1 MPAPASKP
9 PVAARKPVTS
19 TLHGIGRSDD
29 YAWLKDPDWQRVMR
43 EPDALDA
50 DIRAYL
56 EAENAHAQAFLA
68 PHEALREALYAEMRG
83 RMKEDESSVPA
94 PDGEWAY
101 YVRYAEGGEH
111 PLYCRAPRHDETAE
125 VVLLDGNREAEGEG
139 EGEAYFRIGDC
150 AHSHDH
156 RRLAYTLDLN
166 GSERYRLFVRDIA
179 SGTVIDG
186 PIEDAHGE
194 AIWAADGET
203 VFYTVLDD
211 NHRPYQVRRHRV
223 GSDPGADPV
232 VYEEAD
238 PGFFIRIGE
247 SESRR
252 FVMIS
257 AHDHTTS
264 EVHLIDSAVP
274 ESAPRVVAARERG
287 VEYDVSLR
295 GGLLYILTNADG
307 ATDFKI
313 MTAPLETPGRTAWRD
328 WLPHEAGTYV
338 RSQLLFAGHH
348 VRLER
353 VGGLPRIV
361 VTDLEDGAAHPIAF
375 EEEAYDLVLLPGY
388 EFETATLRFVYSSM
402 TTPRQTYDYDM
413 RTRARTLR
421 KTQEVPSG
429 HDPAAY
435 VTRRLT
441 TVSHDGARVPVSL
454 LHRRTTPLN
463 GSAPLLLYGYG
474 SYGHA
479 IPAAFS
485 TNRLS
490 LVDRGFVYAIAHIR
504 GGSDCGYGWYLDG
517 KLAKKTNTFADFIT
531 AAEHLIAEG
540 YTAKG
545 RIAAHGGSAGGML
558 MGAVANM
565 RPDLFASIVAE
576 VPFVDVLN
584 TMCDAD
590 LPLTPPEWPEW
601 GNPIE
606 DADAYR
612 IIAAYA
618 PYENVTAQA
627 YPAIFAT
634 AGLTD
639 PRVTYWEPAKWV
651 AKLRRL
657 KAGDQPLLLHTN
669 MEAGHGGASG
679 RFRRLVEVAMA
690 YAFVLAVAGKAQLT
704 PS

>member
-1 MPAPASKP
+1 MPAPDPKP
-9 PVAARKPVTS
+9 PVAARRPLTT
-19 TLHGIGRSDD
+19 TLHGRTRSDD

-43 EPDALDA
+43 EPEALDP

-56 EAENAHAQAFLA
+56 EAENAYTDSFLA
-68 PHEALREALYAEMRG
+68 PYAALRETLYAEMRG

-94 PDGEWAY
+94 PDGDWAY
-101 YVRYAEGGEH
+101 HVRYVEDGEH
-111 PLYCRAPRHDETAE
+111 PLYCRAPRGDEAAE
-125 VVLLDGNREAEGEG
+125 ELLLDGNREAEAS
-139 EGEAYFRIGDC
+139 AYFRIGAC
-150 AHSHDH
+150 RHSGDH
-156 RRLAYTLDLN
+156 HRLAYALDLN

-179 SGTVIDG
+179 TGAVIDG
-186 PIEDAHGE
+186 PIEDAHGDVV
-194 AIWAADGET
+194 WAADGET
-203 VFYTVLDD
+203 LFYTVIDE
-211 NHRPYQVRRHRV
+211 NHRPWQVRRHRV
-223 GSDPGADPV
+223 GGDASADPV
-232 VYEEAD
+232 VYEESD
-238 PGFFIRIGE
+238 PGFFVGLGK
-247 SESRR
+247 SESGR

-264 EVHLIDSAVP
+264 EVRLIEAAAP
-274 ESAPRVVAARERG
+274 EAPPRLVAARARG
-287 VEYDVSLR
+287 VEYSVAHR

-307 ATDFKI
+307 ATDSKI
-313 MTAPLETPGRTAWRD
+313 VTAPVDAPGREAWRE
-328 WLPHEAGTYV
+328 WLAHEAGTYV
-338 RSQLLFAGHH
+338 RTQLLFAGHH

-361 VTDLEDGAAHPIAF
+361 VTDLATGAAHALAF
-375 EEEAYDLVLLPGY
+375 EEEAYDLFLRPGY

-402 TTPRQTYDYDM
+402 TTPQQTFDYDM
-413 RTRARTLR
+413 ATRRRTLR

-429 HDPAAY
+429 HDPADY

-441 TVSHDGARVPVSL
+441 ALSKDGAHVPVSL
-454 LHRRTTPLN
+454 LHRRGTPLD
-463 GSAPLLLYGYG
+463 GTAPLLLYGYG
-474 SYGHA
+474 AYGHA
-479 IPAAFS
+479 MPAAFS

-490 LVDRGFVYAIAHIR
+490 LVDRSFVYAIAHIR
-504 GGSDCGYGWYLDG
+504 GGTDCGYGWYLDG
-517 KLAKKTNTFADFIT
+517 KLTKKANTFADFIA

-545 RIAAHGGSAGGML
+545 RIVAHGGSAGGML

-565 RPDLFASIVAE
+565 RPDLFAGIVAE

-606 DADAYR
+606 DEAAWR
-612 IIAAYA
+612 TIASYA
-618 PYENVTAQA
+618 PYENVEAKD

-651 AKLRRL
+651 ARLRRL
-657 KAGDQPLLLHTN
+657 KTGDAPLLLHTN

-679 RFRRLVEVAMA
+679 RFRRLVEVAMV
-690 YAFVLAVAGKAQLT
+690 YAFVLAVAGRA
-704 PS
+704 

>member
-1 MPAPASKP
+1 MFAPASKP
-9 PVAARKPVTS
+9 PVAARRPVTS
-19 TLHGIGRSDD
+19 TLHGISRSDD
-29 YAWLKDPDWQRVMR
+29 YAWFKDPDWQRVMR
-43 EPDALDA
+43 EPDALDP

-56 EAENAHAQAFLA
+56 EAENTHAQAFLA

-94 PDGEWAY
+94 ADGAWAY

-111 PLYCRAPRHDETAE
+111 PLYCRAPRDDETAE
-125 VVLLDGNREAEGEG
+125 VLLLDGNREAEGE
-139 EGEAYFRIGDC
+139 AYFRIGDC
-150 AHSHDH
+150 EHSPDH

-179 SGTVIDG
+179 SGAVIDG
-186 PIEDAHGE
+186 PVEDAHGE

-203 VFYTVLDD
+203 VFYTVLDE

-252 FVMIS
+252 FVLIS

-264 EVHLIDSAVP
+264 EVHLIDSAAP
-274 ESAPRVVAARERG
+274 ESAPRVLAARERG

-295 GGLLYILTNADG
+295 GELLYILTNADG

-338 RSQLLFAGHH
+338 RSQLLFAGRH

-361 VTDLEDGAAHPIAF
+361 VTDLEDGATHAIAF

-441 TVSHDGARVPVSL
+441 AVSHNGARVPVSL
-454 LHRRTTPLN
+454 LHRRTTPLD
-463 GSAPLLLYGYG
+463 GTAPLLLYGYG

-517 KLAKKTNTFADFIT
+517 KLAKKTNTFADFIA
-531 AAEHLIAEG
+531 AAEHLIAER

-545 RIAAHGGSAGGML
+545 LVSAHGGSAGGML

-584 TMCDAD
+584 TMCDAS

-612 IIAAYA
+612 TIAAYA

-627 YPAIFAT
+627 YPAIFVT

-657 KAGDQPLLLHTN
+657 KAGDEPLLLHTN

-690 YAFVLAVAGKAQLT
+690 YAFVLAVAGRAQLT

>member
-1 MPAPASKP
+1 MPAPKP
-9 PVAARKPVTS
+9 PAAARRPVTS
-19 TLHGIGRSDD
+19 TLHGIARSDD

-43 EPDALDA
+43 EPEALDA
-50 DIRAYL
+50 QVRAYL
-56 EAENAHAQAFLA
+56 EAENAYTQAFLA
-68 PHEALREALYAEMRG
+68 PHEALRETLYAEMRG
-83 RMKEDESSVPA
+83 RMKEDDSSVPA
-94 PDGEWAY
+94 PDGAWAY
-101 YVRYAEGGEH
+101 YRRYIEGGEH
-111 PLYCRAPRHDETAE
+111 PLYCRAPREDEAAE
-125 VVLLDGNREAEGEG
+125 ALLLDGNREAEGE
-139 EGEAYFRIGDC
+139 AYFRIGDC
-150 AHSHDH
+150 EHSHDH

-179 SGTVIDG
+179 SGAVMDG
-186 PIEDAHGE
+186 PIEDSYGDV
-194 AIWAADGET
+194 IWAADGET
-203 VFYTVLDD
+203 VFYTVIDE
-211 NHRPYQVRRHRV
+211 NHRPHQVRRHRV
-223 GSDPGADPV
+223 GSDPSADPV
-232 VYEEAD
+232 VYEESD
-238 PGFFIRIGE
+238 PGFFLRIGE

-257 AHDHTTS
+257 ANDHTTS
-264 EVHLIDSAVP
+264 EVRLIESAAP
-274 ESAPRVVAARERG
+274 ESAPRLVAARERG
-287 VEYDVSLR
+287 VEYDVSVR
-295 GGLLYILTNADG
+295 GDRLYILTNAGG

-313 MTAPLETPGRTAWRD
+313 VTAPLDAPERETWQD
-328 WLPHEAGTYV
+328 WLPHDAGTYV
-338 RSQLLFAGHH
+338 RAQLLFAGHH

-361 VTDLEDGAAHPIAF
+361 VTDLESGDAHTIAF
-375 EEEAYDLVLLPGY
+375 EEEAYDLSLLPGY
-388 EFETATLRFVYSSM
+388 EFETETLRFVYSSM
-402 TTPRQTYDYDM
+402 TTPQQTFDYDM
-413 RTRARTLR
+413 RTRSRALR
-421 KTQEVPSG
+421 KTQQVPSG
-429 HDPAAY
+429 HDPADY

-441 TVSHDGARVPVSL
+441 AESHDGARVPVSL
-454 LHRRTTPLN
+454 LYRRTTPLD

-490 LVDRGFVYAIAHIR
+490 LVDRGFVYAIAHVR

-517 KLAKKTNTFADFIT
+517 KLENKANTFADFIA
-531 AAEHLIAEG
+531 AAEHLIAER

-565 RPDLFASIVAE
+565 RPDLFAGIVAE

-606 DADAYR
+606 DAEAYR
-612 IIAAYA
+612 SIAAYA
-618 PYENVTAQA
+618 PYENVAAQA

-657 KAGDQPLLLHTN
+657 KADGNPLLLHTN

-690 YAFVLAVAGKAQLT
+690 YAFVLAVSGRA
-704 PS
+704 

>member
-1 MPAPASKP
+1 MPPANLAP
-9 PVAARKPVTS
+9 PVAARRPVAA
-19 TLHGIGRSDD
+19 TLHGIARSDD
-29 YAWLKDPDWQRVMR
+29 YAWLKDPDWQQVMR

-56 EAENAHAQAFLA
+56 EAENAYTETFLA
-68 PHEALREALYAEMRG
+68 SHAALREALVAEMRE
-83 RMKEDESSVPA
+83 RMKEDDSSVPA

-101 YVRYAEGGEH
+101 YVRHVEGGEH
-111 PLYCRAPRHDETAE
+111 PLYCRAPRHDEAAE
-125 VVLLDGNREAEGEG
+125 MLLLDGNREAAGQ
-139 EGEAYFRIGDC
+139 AYFKIGDC
-150 AHSHDH
+150 EHSPDH

-166 GSERYRLFVRDIA
+166 GSERYRLFIRDIA
-179 SGTVIDG
+179 SGAVIDG
-186 PIEDAHGE
+186 PIEDARGDVV
-194 AIWAADGET
+194 WAADGET
-203 VFYTVLDD
+203 VFYTVIDE
-211 NHRPYQVRRHRV
+211 NHRPYQVRRHRI
-223 GSDPGADPV
+223 GNEIDADPV
-232 VYEEAD
+232 VYEESD
-238 PGFFIRIGE
+238 PGFFVDIGK
-247 SESRR
+247 SESGRY
-252 FVMIS
+252 VTIA

-264 EVHLIDSAVP
+264 EVHLIEATAP
-274 ESAPRVVAARERG
+274 ESAPRLVAARERDI
-287 VEYDVSLR
+287 EYAVSHR
-295 GGLLYILTNADG
+295 GDLLYILTNADD
-307 ATDFKI
+307 AVDFKI
-313 MTAPLETPGRTAWRD
+313 VTAPVGASGREAWRD
-328 WLPHEAGTYV
+328 WLAHEAGTYV
-338 RSQLLFAGHH
+338 RAQLLFAGHH

-353 VGGLPRIV
+353 IGGLPRIV
-361 VTDLEDGAAHPIAF
+361 VTDLETGEAHTIAF
-375 EEEAYDLVLLPGY
+375 EEEAYDLALVPGY
-388 EFETATLRFVYSSM
+388 EFATETLRFVYSSM
-402 TTPRQTYDYDM
+402 TTPQQTFDYDM

-429 HDPAAY
+429 HEPADY

-441 TVSHDGARVPVSL
+441 AASHDGAQVPVSL
-454 LHRRTTPLN
+454 LYRRETPLD
-463 GSAPLLLYGYG
+463 GGAPLLLYGYG
-474 SYGHA
+474 AYGHA

-490 LVDRGFVYAIAHIR
+490 LVDRGFVYAIAHVR

-517 KLAKKTNTFADFIT
+517 KLAKKTNTFADFIS

-545 RIAAHGGSAGGML
+545 RIAAHGGSAGGLL

-576 VPFVDVLN
+576 VPFVDVLT
-584 TMCDAD
+584 TMCDRD

-606 DADAYR
+606 DAGAYET
-612 IIAAYA
+612 IASYA
-618 PYENVTAQA
+618 PYENVQAEA

-657 KAGDQPLLLHTN
+657 KTDANPLLLHTN

-679 RFRRLVEVAMA
+679 RFRRLVEVAMV
-690 YAFVLAVAGKAQLT
+690 YAFVLAIAGRA
-704 PS
+704 

>member
-1 MPAPASKP
+1 MPPSESKP
-9 PVAARKPVTS
+9 PVAARRPLTA
-19 TLHGIGRSDD
+19 TLHGTPRGDD
-29 YAWLKDPDWQRVMR
+29 YAWLKDADWQRVMR
-43 EPDALDA
+43 EPDALA
-50 DIRAYL
+50 PDIRTYL
-56 EAENAHAQAFLA
+56 EAENAYTTSFLA
-68 PHEALREALYAEMRG
+68 PHAALKEALVSEMRG
-83 RMKEDESSVPA
+83 RMKEDDSSVPA
-94 PDGEWAY
+94 PDGAWAY
-101 YVRYAEGGEH
+101 YVRFVEGGEH
-111 PLYCRAPRHDETAE
+111 PLYCRAPRGDEAAE
-125 VVLLDGNREAEGEG
+125 ALLLDGNCEAEGR
-139 EGEAYFRIGDC
+139 AYFKIGDC
-150 AHSHDH
+150 EHSHDH
-156 RRLAYTLDLN
+156 RRLAYALDLN
-166 GSERYRLFVRDIA
+166 GSERYRLFVRDIE
-179 SGTVIDG
+179 SGAVVDG
-186 PIEDAHGE
+186 PIEDSYGDV
-194 AIWAADGET
+194 IWAADNET
-203 VFYTVLDD
+203 VFYTVIDE

-232 VYEEAD
+232 VYEESD
-238 PGFFIRIGE
+238 PGFFVRLGE
-247 SESRR
+247 SESKR
-252 FVMIS
+252 FVMIA

-264 EVHLIDSAVP
+264 EVRLIDSAMP
-274 ESAPRVVAARERG
+274 ESAARLVAARERG

-295 GGLLYILTNADG
+295 GDCLYILTNADG

-313 MTAPLETPGRTAWRD
+313 VTAPSDAPGREAWQD
-328 WLPHEAGTYV
+328 WLPHEAGIYV
-338 RSQLLFAGHH
+338 RAQLLFAGHH

-361 VTDLEDGAAHPIAF
+361 VTDLESGDAHTIAF
-375 EEEAYDLVLLPGY
+375 EEQAYDLALVPGY
-388 EFETATLRFVYSSM
+388 EFETETLRFIYSSM
-402 TTPRQTYDYDM
+402 TTPRQTFDYDM
-413 RTRARTLR
+413 RARTRTLR

-429 HDPAAY
+429 HDPVDY
-435 VTRRLT
+435 VTLRLT
-441 TVSHDGARVPVSL
+441 AVSHDGAHVPVSL
-454 LHRRTTPLN
+454 LYRRTTPLD
-463 GSAPLLLYGYG
+463 GTAPLLLYGYG
-474 SYGHA
+474 AYGHA
-479 IPAAFS
+479 IPAGFS

-517 KLAKKTNTFADFIT
+517 KLGRKTNTFADFIA

-576 VPFVDVLN
+576 VPFVDVLT
-584 TMCDAD
+584 TMCDRD

-606 DADAYR
+606 DAEAYQT
-612 IIAAYA
+612 IASYA
-618 PYENVTAQA
+618 PYENVTSQD

-657 KAGDQPLLLHTN
+657 KTDDQPLLLHTN

-690 YAFVLAVAGKAQLT
+690 YAFVLAVAGRA
-704 PS
+704 

>member
-1 MPAPASKP
+1 MPSPDPKP
-9 PVAARKPVTS
+9 PVAARRPVAA
-19 TLHGIGRSDD
+19 TLHGTLRSDD

-43 EPDALDA
+43 EPDALDP

-56 EAENAHAQAFLA
+56 EAENAYTQTFLA
-68 PHEALREALYAEMRG
+68 PHAALRQALYAEMRG

-94 PDGEWAY
+94 PDGGWAY
-101 YVRYAEGGEH
+101 YLRFVEGGEH
-111 PLYCRAPRHDETAE
+111 PLYCRTSRSDEAPEE
-125 VVLLDGNREAEGEG
+125 LLFDGNREAEGE
-139 EGEAYFRIGDC
+139 AYFRIGTC
-150 AHSHDH
+150 RHSPDH
-156 RRLAYTLDLN
+156 RRLAYALDLN

-179 SGTVIDG
+179 SGAVVAG
-186 PIEDAHGE
+186 PIEDGRGDVV
-194 AIWAADGET
+194 WAADGET
-203 VFYTVLDD
+203 VFYTVIDE
-211 NHRPYQVRRHRV
+211 NQRPYQVRRHRI
-223 GSDPGADPV
+223 GGAADKDAV
-232 VYEEAD
+232 VYEESD
-238 PGFFIRIGE
+238 PGFFVGIDKTE
-247 SESRR
+247 SGR
-252 FVMIS
+252 FVAIS

-264 EVHLIDSAVP
+264 EVHLI
-274 ESAPRVVAARERG
+274 ESDAPDATPRLVAARARG
-287 VEYDVSLR
+287 IEYSVAER
-295 GGLLYILTNADG
+295 GGLLHILTNADG

-313 MTAPLETPGRTAWRD
+313 VTAPADAPGREAWRD
-328 WLPHEAGTYV
+328 WLPHEAGVYV
-338 RSQLLFAGHH
+338 RAQLLFAGHH

-353 VGGLPRIV
+353 VGGLPRLV
-361 VTDLEDGAAHPIAF
+361 VTDLETGEAHTVAF
-375 EEEAYDLVLLPGY
+375 EEEAYDLSLLPGY
-388 EFETATLRFVYSSM
+388 EFETETLRFVYSSM
-402 TTPRQTYDYDM
+402 TTPQQTFDYDM

-429 HDPAAY
+429 HDAADY

-441 TVSHDGARVPVSL
+441 AVSQDGSEVPVSL
-454 LHRRTTPLN
+454 LHRRETPLD
-463 GSAPLLLYGYG
+463 GTAPLLVYGYG
-474 SYGHA
+474 AYGHA

-517 KLAKKTNTFADFIT
+517 KLAKKTNTFADFIA

-565 RPDLFASIVAE
+565 RPELFASIVAE
-576 VPFVDVLN
+576 VPFVDVLT
-584 TMCDAD
+584 TMCDKD

-601 GNPIE
+601 GNPLE
-606 DADAYR
+606 DAEAYR
-612 IIAAYA
+612 RIAAYA
-618 PYENVTAQA
+618 PYENVTTQA

-657 KAGDQPLLLHTN
+657 KTDDRPLLLHTN

-679 RFRRLVEVAMA
+679 RFRRLIEVAMA
-690 YAFVLAVAGKAQLT
+690 YAFVLAIAGRT
-704 PS
+704 

>member
-1 MPAPASKP
+1 MPAPDPKP
-9 PVAARKPVTS
+9 PVAARRLVTA
-19 TLHGIGRSDD
+19 TLHGTARSDD
-29 YAWLKDPDWQRVMR
+29 YAWLKDPDWQRVMS
-43 EPDALDA
+43 EPDALDPE
-50 DIRAYL
+50 IRAYL
-56 EAENAHAQAFLA
+56 EAENAYTDAFLA

-94 PDGEWAY
+94 PDGGWAY
-101 YVRYAEGGEH
+101 YHRFVEGGEH
-111 PLYCRAPRHDETAE
+111 PLHCRSARDNSAAE
-125 VVLLDGNREAEGEG
+125 ELLLDGNREAADH
-139 EGEAYFRIGDC
+139 AYFRIGAC
-150 AHSHDH
+150 EHSPDH
-156 RRLAYTLDLN
+156 RRLAYALDLS
-166 GSERYRLFVRDIA
+166 GAERYRLFVRDIA
-179 SGTVIDG
+179 SGAVIDG
-186 PIEDAHGE
+186 PIEDARGDVV
-194 AIWAADGET
+194 WAADGET
-203 VFYTVLDD
+203 VFYTVIDE
-211 NHRPYQVRRHRV
+211 NQRPYQVRRHRV
-223 GSDPGADPV
+223 GGAAEDDPV
-232 VYEEAD
+232 VYEESD
-238 PGFFIRIGE
+238 PGFFVGIDKTE
-247 SESRR
+247 SGR
-252 FVMIS
+252 FVAIV

-264 EVHLIDSAVP
+264 EVHLIEAIQP
-274 ESAPRVVAARERG
+274 ENAPRLVAARERG
-287 VEYDVSLR
+287 VEYDVAHR
-295 GGLLYILTNADG
+295 GDLLYILTNADG

-313 MTAPLETPGRTAWRD
+313 VTAPVDAPAHEAWRD
-328 WLPHEAGTYV
+328 WLAHEPGAYV
-338 RSQLLFAGHH
+338 IAQVLFAGHH
-348 VRLER
+348 ARLER

-361 VTDLEDGAAHPIAF
+361 VSDPESGAAHTVAF
-375 EEEAYDLVLLPGY
+375 EEEAYDLSLLPGY
-388 EFETATLRFVYSSM
+388 EFGTETLRFVYSSM

-413 RTRARTLR
+413 RTRVRTLR

-429 HDPAAY
+429 HDPADY
-435 VTRRLT
+435 VTRRLAA
-441 TVSHDGARVPVSL
+441 VSHDGAEVPVSL
-454 LHRRTTPLN
+454 LYRRTTPLD

-504 GGSDCGYGWYLDG
+504 GGSDCGRGWYLDG
-517 KLAKKTNTFADFIT
+517 KLAKKTNTFADFIA
-531 AAEHLIAEG
+531 AAEQLIAQG
-540 YTAKG
+540 YTARG

-584 TMCDAD
+584 TMCDAA

-606 DADAYR
+606 DAEAYR
-612 IIAAYA
+612 RIAAYA
-618 PYENVTAQA
+618 PYENVTARA

-657 KAGDQPLLLHTN
+657 KTDRNPLLLHTN

-690 YAFVLAVAGKAQLT
+690 YAFVLAIARRV
-704 PS
+704 

>member
-1 MPAPASKP
+1 MSASDPKP
-9 PVAARKPVTS
+9 PVAARKPVTA
-19 TLHGIGRSDD
+19 TLHGIARTDD
-29 YAWLKDPDWQRVMR
+29 YAWLKDADWQRVMR
-43 EPDALDA
+43 EPDALDP

-56 EAENAHAQAFLA
+56 EAENTYTDAFFA
-68 PHEALREALYAEMRG
+68 PHTALRETLVREMRG
-83 RMKEDESSVPA
+83 RMKEDDASVPA
-94 PDGEWAY
+94 PDGGWAY
-101 YVRYAEGGEH
+101 YRRYVEGGEH
-111 PLYCRAPRHDETAE
+111 PLYCRTPRDAPAAE
-125 VVLLDGNREAEGEG
+125 VLLLDGNREAEGQ
-139 EGEAYFRIGDC
+139 AYFRIGDC
-150 AHSHDH
+150 EHSHDH

-166 GSERYRLFVRDIA
+166 GSERYRLYVRDIA
-179 SGTVIDG
+179 SGAVIDG
-186 PIEDAHGE
+186 PIENAHGE
-194 AIWAADGET
+194 VIWAADGET
-203 VFYTVLDD
+203 VFYTVLDE
-211 NHRPYQVRRHRV
+211 NHRPYQVRRHCV
-223 GSDPGADPV
+223 GSAAETDPV

-238 PGFFIRIGE
+238 SGFFLRIGE
-247 SESRR
+247 SENKR

-264 EVHLIDSAVP
+264 EIHLIEAAAP
-274 ESAPRVVAARERG
+274 ESEPRLVAARERG
-287 VEYDVSLR
+287 IECDVALR
-295 GGLLYILTNADG
+295 GDRLYILTNADG

-313 MTAPLETPGRTAWRD
+313 MTASLDAPERAAWRD
-328 WLPHEAGTYV
+328 WLPHEPGTYV
-338 RSQLLFAGHH
+338 RAQLLFAGHH

-361 VTDLEDGAAHPIAF
+361 VTDLETGEAHTVAF
-375 EEEAYDLVLLPGY
+375 EEEAYDLTLLPGY
-388 EFETATLRFVYSSM
+388 EFETETLRFVYSSM
-402 TTPRQTYDYDM
+402 TTPAQTFDYDM

-429 HDPAAY
+429 HDPADY

-441 TVSHDGARVPVSL
+441 AASHDGAEVPVSL
-454 LHRRTTPLN
+454 LHRRETPLD
-463 GSAPLLLYGYG
+463 GTAPLLLYGYG
-474 SYGHA
+474 AYGHA

-517 KLAKKTNTFADFIT
+517 KLAKKTNTFADFIA
-531 AAEHLIAEG
+531 AAEHLIAER

-545 RIAAHGGSAGGML
+545 RVSAHGGSAGGML
-558 MGAVANM
+558 MGAVANL
-565 RPDLFASIVAE
+565 RPDLFAGIVAE

-584 TMCDAD
+584 TMCDRD

-606 DADAYR
+606 DEGAYR
-612 IIAAYA
+612 SIAAYA
-618 PYENVTAQA
+618 PYENVAAKA

-651 AKLRRL
+651 AKLRLL
-657 KAGDQPLLLHTN
+657 KTDENPLLLHTN

-679 RFRRLVEVAMA
+679 RFRRLIEVAMA
-690 YAFVLAVAGKAQLT
+690 YAFVLAVAGRI
-704 PS
+704 